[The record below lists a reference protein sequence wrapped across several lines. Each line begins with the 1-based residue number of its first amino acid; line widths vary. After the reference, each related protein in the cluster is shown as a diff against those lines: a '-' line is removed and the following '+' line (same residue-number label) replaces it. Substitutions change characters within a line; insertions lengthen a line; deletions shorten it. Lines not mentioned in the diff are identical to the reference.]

1 MGDVKLDPELC
12 RALAEFAAALG
23 RQCGGGD
30 LLDIA
35 AQLTAAAELDDEVEA
50 VKHIL
55 GAGFSGETLRQA
67 AERVEVNCADRAR
80 ERDALRAQL
89 AALKPLTAADVR
101 AVALEV
107 ATTAIQQHP
116 VPQAWRDPLARD
128 IADRLA
134 ERLGGRV
141 AAVSALTDVDRAAAE
156 RFVAW
161 AVDDLE
167 DAHDPS
173 WAPLFAGARAVRKLL
188 GHPLETAFDGQPSAD
203 LDLRLDSALIDDPD
217 NRFDSADAE
226 DVLPTTT
233 LGGPHE

>member
-23 RQCGGGD
+23 RQC
-30 LLDIA
+30 A

-55 GAGFSGETLRQA
+55 GAGFSGETPRQA

-116 VPQAWRDPLARD
+116 VPLAWREPLARD

-134 ERLGGRV
+134 ERLGGRALSADEREV
-141 AAVSALTDVDRAAAE
+141 LDAAKAWRATPPIDAPVSEGGTTAPWVRALTRLERAVDR
-156 RFVAW
+156 
-161 AVDDLE
+161 
-167 DAHDPS
+167 
-173 WAPLFAGARAVRKLL
+173 LL
-188 GHPLETAFDGQPSAD
+188 LATAFDGAARAITGQPSAD
-203 LDLRLDSALIDDPD
+203 LDLRLDSALIADPD
-217 NRFDSADAE
+217 NRFDSSDAE
-226 DVLPTTT
+226 DLLPITT